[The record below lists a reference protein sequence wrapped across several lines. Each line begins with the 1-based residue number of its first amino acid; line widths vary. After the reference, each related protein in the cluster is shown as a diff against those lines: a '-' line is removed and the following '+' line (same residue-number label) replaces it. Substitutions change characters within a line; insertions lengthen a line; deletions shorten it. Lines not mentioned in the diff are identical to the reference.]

1 MPPRL
6 RTIILPLLLAAQALG
21 AGPALAHHAMG
32 GQLPRT
38 LWQGLLSGLGHPVI
52 GLDHLAFVAGVGLAA
67 AFARNRWLAPL
78 AYVAATL
85 GGCLL
90 FINGVALPQVEL
102 AVAFSVLL
110 VGILVLSGRTLP
122 PALSLPL
129 FALAG
134 LFHGSA
140 FAESIVGAEAT
151 PLVAYLVGF
160 AAIQLAAV
168 LLVMLAARSLL
179 RAREPGAVA
188 TRLAGALVAGI
199 GFTYLFE
206 RVEGLLLA

>member
-1 MPPRL
+1 MV
-6 RTIILPLLLAAQALG
+6 LLLLVAQAAA

-32 GQLPRT
+32 GLLPQT

-52 GLDHLAFVAGVGLAA
+52 GLDHLAFVAGIGLAA
-67 AFARNRWLAPL
+67 AFAANRWLGPL
-78 AYVAATL
+78 AYVAATV

-90 FINGVALPQVEL
+90 FVQGVALPQIEL
-102 AVAFSVLL
+102 AVALSVLL
-110 VGILVLSGRTLP
+110 VGVLVLSGRTLP
-122 PALSLPL
+122 RPRPLSLLL

-151 PLVAYLVGF
+151 PLVAYLAGF
-160 AAIQLAAV
+160 AAIQLVIV
-168 LLVMLAARSLL
+168 LLVMLALRGLL
-179 RAREPGAVA
+179 RAGTPGAMPA
-188 TRLAGALVAGI
+188 RLAGALVAGI

-206 RVEGLLLA
+206 RIEGLLLA

>member
-1 MPPRL
+1 VPTRPQ
-6 RTIILPLLLAAQALG
+6 ILTALLLLAVQGLG

-32 GQLPRT
+32 GLLPQT

-52 GLDHLAFVAGVGLAA
+52 GLDHLAFVAGIGLAA
-67 AFARNRWLAPL
+67 AFAPNRWLGPL
-78 AYVAATL
+78 AYVAATV

-90 FINGVALPQVEL
+90 FVQGVALPQVEL
-102 AVAFSVLL
+102 AVALSVLL
-110 VGILVLSGRTLP
+110 VGVLVLTGRALP
-122 PALSLPL
+122 TPLSLPL

-160 AAIQLAAV
+160 AAIQLAIV
-168 LLVMLAARSLL
+168 LLVMLALRGIL
-179 RAREPGAVA
+179 RAGTPGAMPA
-188 TRLAGALVAGI
+188 RLAGALVAGI

-206 RVEGLLLA
+206 RIEGLLLA